1 LFARRA
7 FEFASF
13 VEVFMCPYCQF
24 EEPPQDRCPM
34 CDEYEADLRDLLEMA
49 LPLQK
54 EMEKESAQ
62 ITDMMID
69 HNMLLMDNK
78 RRGFRRI
85 STPSLLR
92 EDREL
97 LRQASEIRVRYSM
110 QLGDASMHY
119 PTLSGQPDRHSQEC

>member
-1 LFARRA
+1 
-7 FEFASF
+7 
-13 VEVFMCPYCQF
+13 
-24 EEPPQDRCPM
+24 
-34 CDEYEADLRDLLEMA
+34 
-49 LPLQK
+49 LQK

-69 HNMLLMDNK
+69 HKMLLMDNK

-85 STPSLLR
+85 PTPSLLR

-110 QLGDASMHY
+110 QLGDMNRAINELQADASMHY